1 MRKGIDS
8 LKIGI
13 VGALAI
19 HFATGTITPH
29 KAKAQSIEY
38 WNTSEGELQLQSKGR
53 NNYGGNFKGNM
64 LLGARSTTGN
74 FTGHWINNKRNTP
87 RCNYP
92 INGSHYWGPV
102 VLKFTSEKF
111 NGKFGVCDYPPGAP
125 WTGSIKMTGSGN
137 SGINMSGFFIPAYKK
152 EFTTTF
158 GPLMFKKRNGQYQ
171 TGSYGNGYGTI
182 AITNT
187 YWRESPRQESEV
199 NGTFNNR
206 EGKQGGFTLNFES
219 ECVFSGEYWYDG
231 QINQKYPWHGICS
244 SGKQR
249 PKGGWGCKALTAGC
263 LAQSRGMLVEEYCVK
278 NPNTI
283 GCPFK
288 SRR

>member
-1 MRKGIDS
+1 MMRKGMDS
-8 LKIGI
+8 LKIGV
-13 VGALAI
+13 VGALAV
-19 HFATGTITPH
+19 HFVIGTITPY

-92 INGSHYWGPV
+92 INGSYYWGPV
-102 VLKFTSEKF
+102 VLKFTSESF
-111 NGKFGVCDYPPGAP
+111 RGKFGVCDYAPGAR
-125 WTGSIKMTGSGN
+125 WTGTIKMTGSGN
-137 SGINMSGFFIPAYKK
+137 SGVNMTGFFIPAYKK
-152 EFTTTF
+152 KFTTTF
-158 GPLMFKKRNGQYQ
+158 GPLIFKSSNGQYQ

-199 NGTFNNR
+199 NGTFSNR
-206 EGKQGGFTLNFES
+206 EDKQGGFRLNFES
-219 ECVFSGEYWYDG
+219 ECVFSGEYWYNG
-231 QINQKYPWHGICS
+231 QTNQKYPWHGICS

-249 PKGGWGCKALTAGC
+249 PQGGWGCKAATAGC
-263 LAQSRGMLVEEYCVK
+263 YAESAGMLVEEYCVK
-278 NPNTI
+278 KPNTI

-288 SRR
+288 KD